1 MAKFSDRPALNIDV
15 IALDASNGYVV
26 RASGRGG
33 GGESQLVTEHY
44 ATEAALKTR
53 LAAIFDAWAATV
65 NAE

>member
-1 MAKFSDRPALNIDV
+1 MSKFSDRPNLNIDV
-15 IALDASNGYVV
+15 YALDAGNGYVV

-33 GGESQLVTEHY
+33 SGQSQLVTEHY

-65 NAE
+65 DSE